1 MPCAVFGS
9 HLCDTRCVASECLS
23 ACIPSASSALIEAAG
38 SAGVQEGA
46 PQPQEFHRRFLREVH
61 HVNVLAEAEEFF
73 KRRQRLAQGH
83 RDDDDVEA
91 DFNLAAYI
99 EGDGATFNDDDV
111 DFTAA

>member
-1 MPCAVFGS
+1 MSCTVFVSNPCDKRF
-9 HLCDTRCVASECLS
+9 VASECLS

-46 PQPQEFHRRFLREVH
+46 PQPQEFHRRFLREGH